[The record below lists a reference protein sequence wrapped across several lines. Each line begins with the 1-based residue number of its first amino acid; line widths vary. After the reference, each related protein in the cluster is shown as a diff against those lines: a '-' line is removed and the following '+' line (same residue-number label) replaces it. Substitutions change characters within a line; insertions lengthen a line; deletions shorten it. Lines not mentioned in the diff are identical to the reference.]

1 MKDEKINGLSAIF
14 VWNSFNV
21 IHVVLLWSKNRE
33 RERERDVFIDGA
45 KKNPFVFSPIH
56 LTRVIIS
63 RYARDG
69 AGNRFSLCT
78 FPSMLQ
84 TESSFPSW
92 AWKDQSTSR
101 AHDILIFPCS
111 IPLSSLQILLLMRL
125 SSVNYISRIQF
136 SSKQFFPRIIFRKT
150 IHFQLL
156 SSKMISN
163 VPINFL
169 IY

>member
-1 MKDEKINGLSAIF
+1 MCCEARI
-14 VWNSFNV
+14 
-21 IHVVLLWSKNRE
+21 E
-33 RERERDVFIDGA
+33 RERERDIFINGA
-45 KKNPFVFSPIH
+45 KKNPFVFSPIY

-63 RYARDG
+63 RYARGD

-111 IPLSSLQILLLMRL
+111 IACPPCKSYCWCVRLLLL
-125 SSVNYISRIQF
+125 LFFAIQY
-136 SSKQFFPRIIFRKT
+136 SSKQFFSRIIFRKLRK
-150 IHFQLL
+150 IIFNLNRNFQFQLF
-156 SSKMISN
+156 SSKMISLRISSM
-163 VPINFL
+163 PINFV

>member
-1 MKDEKINGLSAIF
+1 MDYLQF
-14 VWNSFNV
+14 SFE
-21 IHVVLLWSKNRE
+21 IPLTSSTLCCCEARIERE
-33 RERERDVFIDGA
+33 RERETYLSMVQRKIPLFFLQFTLHVWSFLDMREMAQVID
-45 KKNPFVFSPIH
+45 F
-56 LTRVIIS
+56 
-63 RYARDG
+63 
-69 AGNRFSLCT
+69 LCAH
-78 FPSMLQ
+78 FRQ
-84 TESSFPSW
+84 CCKQRAVSW
-92 AWKDQSTSR
+92 AWKDQSISR

-125 SSVNYISRIQF
+125 SSVNYISRFNFHRNNFF
-136 SSKQFFPRIIFRKT
+136 SRIIFRKT